1 MQITTGLIIDQYH
14 GGGKADQILFR
25 GFDSD
30 NGTIK
35 VNARAPILEKHLT
48 ILAYNYH
55 FDALLGITGAVV
67 GVIGSF
73 DFISASCGCGRWRRR
88 PDRQQLIA
96 ILTLIL
102 YNFAN
107 RAS

>member
-1 MQITTGLIIDQYH
+1 LQTTPGLIIDRYH

-35 VNARAPILEKHLT
+35 VNAQAPILEKHLT

-55 FDALLGITGAVV
+55 FGALLGITGAVV
-67 GVIGSF
+67 CVIGSF
-73 DFISASCGCGRWRRR
+73 DFISASLMR
-88 PDRQQLIA
+88 L
-96 ILTLIL
+96 
-102 YNFAN
+102 
-107 RAS
+107 RAVAPKAGSPPGHCDPNTHSL